1 MKANSYIK
9 EMEEI
14 LKHRGHKER
23 EHHHS
28 HHHLHLFHLSGH
40 HKEHQQQTGTVETYR
55 EVSSALDEPSN
66 TAQSSGS
73 SLKLTVGRIV

>member
-1 MKANSYIK
+1 
-9 EMEEI
+9 MEKI
-14 LKHRGHKER
+14 LKQRGHKEK
-23 EHHHS
+23 EDHHS
-28 HHHLHLFHLSGH
+28 NHHSHLFHLPGH
-40 HKEHQQQTGTVETYR
+40 HKEHQQQTGAVESYR